1 MTDDDI
7 LLAYS
12 VSADRIREI
21 ETQFHRFEIGG
32 AKKTFRQIKDIAQ
45 SYLAVD
51 GTEVGRGNRIPLWLF
66 GFLY

>member
-1 MTDDDI
+1 MRCAIPGAGTSRWTDG
-7 LLAYS
+7 S
-12 VSADRIREI
+12 CSRSGGKGKS
-21 ETQFHRFEIGG
+21 FE
-32 AKKTFRQIKDIAQ
+32 QIKDIPG